1 MANEADLR
9 DVLLAEHVLVWL
21 DVLGVLG
28 DPDAATLTA
37 ALRLQD
43 VRLVLLGARE
53 RLEVALTAT
62 PHQTDVRVNAWKSP

>member
-1 MANEADLR
+1 M
-9 DVLLAEHVLVWL
+9 WL
-21 DVLGVLG
+21 DVLRVLG

-43 VRLVLLGARE
+43 VSFVLFGARE

-62 PHQTDVRVNAWKSP
+62 PHETDVRVNAWKSP